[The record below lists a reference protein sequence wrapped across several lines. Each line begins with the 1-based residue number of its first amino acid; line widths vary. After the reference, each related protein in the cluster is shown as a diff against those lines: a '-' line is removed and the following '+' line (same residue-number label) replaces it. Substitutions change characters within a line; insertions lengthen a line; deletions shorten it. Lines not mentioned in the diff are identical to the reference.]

1 MKYIK
6 YIIWKIQQ
14 VFKPLPITNIN
25 HFKINKNKKTLVLNG
40 AEYELIDDVW
50 SFLLQITTEMEFY
63 KQKYVETYGENPKIL
78 LS

>member
-50 SFLLQITTEMEFY
+50 GFLLQITTEMEFY
-63 KQKYVETYGENPKIL
+63 KQKYVETHGENTQIL
-78 LS
+78 S